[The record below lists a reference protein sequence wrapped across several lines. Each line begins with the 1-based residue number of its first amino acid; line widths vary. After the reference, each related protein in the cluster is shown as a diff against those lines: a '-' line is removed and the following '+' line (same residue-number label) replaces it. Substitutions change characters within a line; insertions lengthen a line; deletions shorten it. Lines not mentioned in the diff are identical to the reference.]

1 MANNKNKLEFTF
13 DDTKE
18 QRGDFRATSPY
29 IMGDDSSEEREVR
42 VRIFD
47 QGVGESSVSSDPRFT
62 DMFPFKGICKKE
74 LLYGKN
80 KQEQVV
86 GIAVDEFVPL
96 DLWLLNFTSTEVCVE
111 LWAGSTRF
119 RGFVPKIRKL
129 GRLIG
134 KKMYQS
140 HVNGDYL
147 GVSLP
152 AASVT
157 EENIFYDEQCK
168 KLSGVTNP
176 IQGMKYDVLQFGKF
190 INQVVKLTKLNT
202 QYYQLEDDISLVT
215 LTQDLCAES
224 QVNKLT
230 TLKELQ
236 DLSYFV
242 SHTPLF
248 WEYDQRRDFS
258 YAIYQLCKKFPTTI
272 PKLQFHQQH
281 KTNIN
286 PDWSNELSSLP
297 QPYTDVYDHGM
308 VKHLFCYTTKI
319 SLMFFHRNCHI
330 HLKDYEGSNFTPPE
344 KLDEDLQGL
353 HPGIIPKTWYALYR
367 QGLSIQ
373 PNLIEY
379 LSCQPGKLNYNNY
392 H

>member
-13 DDTKE
+13 DDTRE

-29 IMGDDSSEEREVR
+29 IMGDDSSQEREVR

-80 KQEQVV
+80 KQDQVV
-86 GIAVDEFVPL
+86 GIGVDEFVPL

-111 LWAGSTRF
+111 RWAGSTRF

-168 KLSGVTNP
+168 KLSGN
-176 IQGMKYDVLQFGKF
+176 Y
-190 INQVVKLTKLNT
+190 
-202 QYYQLEDDISLVT
+202 T
-215 LTQDLCAES
+215 LLFFNY
-224 QVNKLT
+224 NK
-230 TLKELQ
+230 KK
-236 DLSYFV
+236 
-242 SHTPLF
+242 
-248 WEYDQRRDFS
+248 
-258 YAIYQLCKKFPTTI
+258 KKF
-272 PKLQFHQQH
+272 
-281 KTNIN
+281 
-286 PDWSNELSSLP
+286 
-297 QPYTDVYDHGM
+297 
-308 VKHLFCYTTKI
+308 C
-319 SLMFFHRNCHI
+319 
-330 HLKDYEGSNFTPPE
+330 
-344 KLDEDLQGL
+344 
-353 HPGIIPKTWYALYR
+353 
-367 QGLSIQ
+367 
-373 PNLIEY
+373 
-379 LSCQPGKLNYNNY
+379 
-392 H
+392 